1 MLGVISDDV
10 VLVFLLLT
18 LNIFAGM
25 IPSTFLLPLSTTG
38 VRYRY
43 LLPVYGSRNSIFIW
57 VFKLKNA
64 ETLTT
69 IFYSA
74 FRIIKLFNNKYKIK
88 DVVTA
93 VLHNFYDAWVIYSS
107 KVSGA
112 RSVSGLFSLLMCY
125 HCSFAFYVNDNSPF
139 MLAKKK
145 KKQQQQQQQG
155 RIISPAHETRS
166 RKKVHSCFRSFAF
179 QKKWSC
185 AVIAVSSSSSMF
197 YSVTFTVFPS
207 NKC

>member
-18 LNIFAGM
+18 LNIFAGT

-125 HCSFAFYVNDNSPF
+125 HCSFAFYVNANSPF
-139 MLAKKK
+139 MLAKKTK
-145 KKQQQQQQQG
+145 KKTTTT
-155 RIISPAHETRS
+155 TRS
-166 RKKVHSCFRSFAF
+166 NYLTGPWNKVKKESALVLQILCISEEMIMCCYCCFF
-179 QKKWSC
+179 
-185 AVIAVSSSSSMF
+185 V
-197 YSVTFTVFPS
+197 
-207 NKC
+207 